1 MRGFLG
7 VNSAYIPFAV
17 LNYVNPLISMF
28 YGITGLFMPEMT
40 EEEYQHILEQREAD
54 KKAAAEA
61 AEA

>member
-1 MRGFLG
+1 
-7 VNSAYIPFAV
+7 
-17 LNYVNPLISMF
+17 MF
-28 YGITGLFMPEMT
+28 YGITELFMPEMT